1 MGPPGTA
8 EVILPPQRGSNS
20 HCLAGPLRPDP
31 EESSFWISICF
42 LGPKSTTILAGRCAD
57 FKQKYDL
64 NDNGKIDPEEREIM
78 LEDRR
83 RIMIDADAKRDAQ
96 RRMAWFSLTGML
108 LFPFGVV
115 FTEWMQLPRASEMLS
130 SMSNIYY
137 VSIAAIVAAYYGFT
151 NMGKKE

>member
-1 MGPPGTA
+1 M
-8 EVILPPQRGSNS
+8 QM
-20 HCLAGPLRPDP
+20 
-31 EESSFWISICF
+31 
-42 LGPKSTTILAGRCAD
+42 PKA
-57 FKQKYDL
+57 KYDF
-64 NDNGKIDPEEREIM
+64 NDNGKIDDDEREIM

-115 FTEWMQLPRASEMLS
+115 FTEWMELPRASEMLS

-151 NMGKKE
+151 NMRSKE

>member
-1 MGPPGTA
+1 M
-8 EVILPPQRGSNS
+8 
-20 HCLAGPLRPDP
+20 
-31 EESSFWISICF
+31 
-42 LGPKSTTILAGRCAD
+42 PKA
-57 FKQKYDL
+57 KYDL

-78 LEDRR
+78 LDDRR
-83 RIMIDADAKRDAQ
+83 RQMLDADAKRDAQ

-115 FTEWMQLPRASEMLS
+115 FTEWVELPRASEMLS

>member
-1 MGPPGTA
+1 M
-8 EVILPPQRGSNS
+8 
-20 HCLAGPLRPDP
+20 
-31 EESSFWISICF
+31 
-42 LGPKSTTILAGRCAD
+42 PKA
-57 FKQKYDL
+57 KYDL

-83 RIMIDADAKRDAQ
+83 RIMIDADTKRDAQ

-115 FTEWMQLPRASEMLS
+115 FTEWMELPRASEMLS

>member
-1 MGPPGTA
+1 M
-8 EVILPPQRGSNS
+8 
-20 HCLAGPLRPDP
+20 
-31 EESSFWISICF
+31 
-42 LGPKSTTILAGRCAD
+42 PKAR
-57 FKQKYDL
+57 YDL
-64 NDNGKIDPEEREIM
+64 NDNGKIDPEAREIM

-83 RIMIDADAKRDAQ
+83 RIMMDADAKRDAQ

-115 FTEWMQLPRASEMLS
+115 FTEWMELPRASEMLS

-151 NMGKKE
+151 NMGKNQ

>member
-1 MGPPGTA
+1 M
-8 EVILPPQRGSNS
+8 QM
-20 HCLAGPLRPDP
+20 
-31 EESSFWISICF
+31 
-42 LGPKSTTILAGRCAD
+42 PKAN
-57 FKQKYDL
+57 YDL
-64 NDNGKIDPEEREIM
+64 NDNGKIDPDERAIM

-115 FTEWMQLPRASEMLS
+115 FTEWMELPRASEMLS

-151 NMGKKE
+151 NMGKNQ

>member
-1 MGPPGTA
+1 M
-8 EVILPPQRGSNS
+8 
-20 HCLAGPLRPDP
+20 
-31 EESSFWISICF
+31 
-42 LGPKSTTILAGRCAD
+42 PKA
-57 FKQKYDL
+57 KYDL

>member
-1 MGPPGTA
+1 M
-8 EVILPPQRGSNS
+8 
-20 HCLAGPLRPDP
+20 
-31 EESSFWISICF
+31 
-42 LGPKSTTILAGRCAD
+42 PKA
-57 FKQKYDL
+57 KYDL
-64 NDNGKIDPEEREIM
+64 NDNGKIDPDEREIM

-108 LFPFGVV
+108 VFPFGVI
-115 FTEWMQLPRASEMLS
+115 FTEYMELPQASVMLA

-151 NMGKKE
+151 NLGGKEQ

>member
-1 MGPPGTA
+1 MP
-8 EVILPPQRGSNS
+8 
-20 HCLAGPLRPDP
+20 
-31 EESSFWISICF
+31 
-42 LGPKSTTILAGRCAD
+42 
-57 FKQKYDL
+57 KQKYDL

-115 FTEWMQLPRASEMLS
+115 FTEWAELPRASEMLS

-151 NMGKKE
+151 NMGKGQ

>member
-1 MGPPGTA
+1 M
-8 EVILPPQRGSNS
+8 
-20 HCLAGPLRPDP
+20 
-31 EESSFWISICF
+31 
-42 LGPKSTTILAGRCAD
+42 PK
-57 FKQKYDL
+57 QNYDL

-83 RIMIDADAKRDAQ
+83 RIMMDADATRDAQ

-108 LFPFGVV
+108 LFAFGVV
-115 FTEWMQLPRASEMLS
+115 FTEWMELPRASEMLS

-151 NMGKKE
+151 NMGKNQ

>member
-1 MGPPGTA
+1 M
-8 EVILPPQRGSNS
+8 
-20 HCLAGPLRPDP
+20 
-31 EESSFWISICF
+31 
-42 LGPKSTTILAGRCAD
+42 PKAN
-57 FKQKYDL
+57 YDL
-64 NDNGKIDPEEREIM
+64 NDNGKIDPEEREII

-83 RIMIDADAKRDAQ
+83 RIMMDADAKRDAQ

-115 FTEWMQLPRASEMLS
+115 FTEWMELPRASEMLS

-151 NMGKKE
+151 NMGKNQ

>member
-1 MGPPGTA
+1 M
-8 EVILPPQRGSNS
+8 
-20 HCLAGPLRPDP
+20 
-31 EESSFWISICF
+31 
-42 LGPKSTTILAGRCAD
+42 PK
-57 FKQKYDL
+57 QNYDL

-83 RIMIDADAKRDAQ
+83 RIKMDADAKRDAQ

-115 FTEWMQLPRASEMLS
+115 FTEWMELPRASEMLS

-151 NMGKKE
+151 NMGKNQ

>member
-1 MGPPGTA
+1 M
-8 EVILPPQRGSNS
+8 
-20 HCLAGPLRPDP
+20 
-31 EESSFWISICF
+31 
-42 LGPKSTTILAGRCAD
+42 PKA
-57 FKQKYDL
+57 KYDL

-78 LEDRR
+78 LDDRR
-83 RIMIDADAKRDAQ
+83 RQMLDADAKRDAQ

-115 FTEWMQLPRASEMLS
+115 FTEWMELPRASEMLS

>member
-1 MGPPGTA
+1 M
-8 EVILPPQRGSNS
+8 QM
-20 HCLAGPLRPDP
+20 
-31 EESSFWISICF
+31 
-42 LGPKSTTILAGRCAD
+42 PKQT
-57 FKQKYDL
+57 YDL
-64 NDNGKIDPEEREIM
+64 NDNGKIDPDEREIM

-83 RIMIDADAKRDAQ
+83 RVMMDADAKRDAQ

-115 FTEWMQLPRASEMLS
+115 FTEWMELPRASEMLS

-151 NMGKKE
+151 NMGKGQ